1 VQFQPVVQKNEDGT
15 TELAS
20 KQGSEEEKG
29 SEEVA
34 NGSTHG
40 AAANGASEKV
50 PVTAGVGGAQKSGPT
65 GRQQKAKGRP
75 KRR

>member
-1 VQFQPVVQKNEDGT
+1 MQFQPVLQKNEDGT

-20 KQGSEEEKG
+20 KQNSEGEQAA
-29 SEEVA
+29 EEVS

-40 AAANGASEKV
+40 AAANGAAEKV
-50 PVTAGVGGAQKSGPT
+50 PVTAGVGGTQKSGPT

-75 KRR
+75 RRR